1 MVAREILQWPSNT
14 RNVETQREI
23 VKTCLSW
30 TLHIDWMGD
39 SGIADL
45 DLQTIQ
51 YAAGHVRP
59 PQIFNPPTT
68 DYLDMSTALSWH
80 SLLVIVWEL
89 MNSLHHSI
97 HM

>member
-39 SGIADL
+39 SGMLTLTCKRFSALLGMCALFRFLNHQRLTTLICPQLSLGIA
-45 DLQTIQ
+45 
-51 YAAGHVRP
+51 
-59 PQIFNPPTT
+59 
-68 DYLDMSTALSWH
+68 YLS
-80 SLLVIVWEL
+80 
-89 MNSLHHSI
+89 
-97 HM
+97 